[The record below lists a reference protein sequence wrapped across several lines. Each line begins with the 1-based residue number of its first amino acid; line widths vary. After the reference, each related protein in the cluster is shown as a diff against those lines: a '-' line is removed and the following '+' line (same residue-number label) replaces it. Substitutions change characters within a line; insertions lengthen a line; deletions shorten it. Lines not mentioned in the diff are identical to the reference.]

1 LATDIKTAGES
12 AESNNDAIPDVKAK
26 SGIKAGIRSLRVAL
40 AYLVAGCA
48 WIVLSDYIVSYL
60 VNDANT
66 VTFLSIVKGCAYVIV
81 SSLLLYIIAC
91 RSLRK
96 VMDSERKLGEMNTEL
111 EKRVAARTL
120 ELERSN
126 LELKKANSLLEKEI
140 IERKKIE
147 DELNR
152 LNRELEQRVAER
164 TMTLEDTIK
173 ELEASHR
180 SLEEINAAMRESNA
194 QLEEEINQRKKTE
207 LELKRAKEAA
217 EIANIAKSHFL
228 ANMSHEI
235 RTPMNG
241 IIGMTDLV
249 LLSDISKEHREC
261 LELVKKSAN
270 SLLVIINDILDYSK
284 IEAEK
289 ITLEK
294 NPFQPEKVVNEVAAL
309 FSVSAKQKNLSIV
322 TDIEPGMSET
332 LHGDHVRL
340 RQVLS
345 NLIGNAVK
353 FTDKGEISVSIKRVS
368 RDGSRV
374 KLMFC
379 VKDTGIGIPEDKMGL
394 LFERFSQLDS
404 SYTKQYQGS
413 GLGLAICKK
422 LVGLMG
428 GDIWVDSVEG
438 QGSSFCFTAVFDSEY
453 HPSKSE
459 PDYAIDA
466 GHKPGDCSRRRILV
480 VEDDEV
486 SKTVVQTYLKK
497 LNFEVV
503 TADNGKAAIE
513 LAEKNRFDLILMDIQ
528 MPVMDGITATQA
540 IRKNEE
546 PMGEHTPIIA
556 LTAYALTG
564 DREKFLDAG
573 MDDYISKPINLNL
586 LSKIIDYYIA

>member
-1 LATDIKTAGES
+1 MATDIKTAGES